1 MQAKLLADADQAI
14 DDRELARKGN
24 ENGRAIGRAMN
35 GRAYA
40 ERDLKR

>member
-1 MQAKLLADADQAI
+1 MTDADQAVN
-14 DDRELARKGN
+14 DRELARKGS

-40 ERDLKR
+40 ERDFKI